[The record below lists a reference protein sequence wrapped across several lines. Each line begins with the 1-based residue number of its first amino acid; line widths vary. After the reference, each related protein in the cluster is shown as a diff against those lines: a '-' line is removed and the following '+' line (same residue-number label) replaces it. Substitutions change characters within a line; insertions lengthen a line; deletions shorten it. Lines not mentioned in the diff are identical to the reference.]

1 LILKAA
7 YFTYA
12 LGTQL
17 TTAGQQALLC
27 LTGGAVKTLYLLVN
41 PTNAALAAG
50 IAISTVVGIAITVTN
65 GDLSEPVYATHAIF
79 WMRP

>member
-17 TTAGQQALLC
+17 TTSDQQDLLC
-27 LTGGAVKTLYLLVN
+27 LGGGVVITLSSLVN
-41 PTNAALAAG
+41 LTDAALTAGIQAAG
-50 IAISTVVGIAITVTN
+50 QKVC
-65 GDLSEPVYATHAIF
+65 P
-79 WMRP
+79 

>member
-1 LILKAA
+1 MILKAG

-27 LTGGAVKTLYLLVN
+27 LGGGALITLSSLVN

-50 IAISTVVGIAITVTN
+50 IQAAAQKVC
-65 GDLSEPVYATHAIF
+65 P
-79 WMRP
+79 

>member
-1 LILKAA
+1 MILKAA

-27 LTGGAVKTLYLLVN
+27 LGGGAVITRSSSVN
-41 PTNAALAAG
+41 PTDAPLAAG
-50 IAISTVVGIAITVTN
+50 IQAAGQKVC
-65 GDLSEPVYATHAIF
+65 P
-79 WMRP
+79 